1 MIKWCHYK
9 NTNLNQSK
17 SKSIYIPVI
26 IAQNY
31 YIGAHITRCNSLKNK
46 FTENKHM
53 KKLVRIQVALILLQI
68 ASGFL
73 LFWYGIT
80 FYSNYNILKI
90 ENRFTPNI
98 LIIDSLK
105 TTSASSSESQ
115 SGYALGYIN
124 NEEKIYL
131 QKRNTKKRNES
142 IGDTILVW
150 SIEGIRSVKKR
161 KPNEKTFNR
170 KKYYTSNRNIIL
182 FVFLPIIIVW
192 FYERIITKKIKKL
205 KSSDDS

>member
-1 MIKWCHYK
+1 
-9 NTNLNQSK
+9 
-17 SKSIYIPVI
+17 
-26 IAQNY
+26 
-31 YIGAHITRCNSLKNK
+31 
-46 FTENKHM
+46 M